1 MSRIAVVG
9 TGYVGLVTGACL
21 ADFGNTVRCVDV
33 DAAKVASL
41 SQGTIPFFEPG
52 LEELVARSAQSGRLS
67 FGTDLAEAAR
77 WAEVIFITVGT
88 PPKKDG
94 SADLSAVFGVGDAIA
109 RAVTGAKVV
118 VQKSTAPVG
127 TARRL
132 EEAMRKRAGRRATID
147 VASNP
152 EFLREGSAIE
162 TYMRPDRV
170 VVGAESPR
178 AERLMRELH
187 EPLYLLETPITVTNL
202 ETAELIKYAS
212 NAFLATKISFINE
225 VANLCE
231 EVGADVQTVARAMG
245 QDRRI
250 GSKFLHAG
258 PGYGGS
264 CFPKDT
270 LALASFSR
278 ERGAP
283 FRLVEAVVEV
293 NERQKA
299 RMVEKVKKAMG
310 TLRGRRVALLGL
322 TFKPNTDD
330 IREAPALDI
339 ARGLL
344 KGGASITAYDPAGME
359 HVRRLPLG
367 RRITFA
373 ADAYAAVEGA
383 DCAVL
388 VTEWNE
394 LRTLDLK
401 RLGRRMRRPV
411 LCDLRNVYDADEAAA
426 AGLAYVGVGQGTAPR
441 VRVPRAKKRAARR
454 PAARRTTKKG
464 SR

>member
-21 ADFGNTVRCVDV
+21 ADFGNTVRCIDV
-33 DAAKVASL
+33 DAAKIARL
-41 SQGTIPFFEPG
+41 SAGEIPFYEPG
-52 LEELVARSAQSGRLS
+52 LEELVARTSQSGRLL
-67 FGTDLAEAAR
+67 FQTDLADAAR

-88 PPKKDG
+88 PPQADG
-94 SADLSAVFGVGDAIA
+94 SADLSAVFAVGDVIA
-109 RAVTGAKVV
+109 RSVTGHKVV

-132 EEAMRKRAGRRATID
+132 QDAMRKRAGRRATID

-170 VVGAESPR
+170 VVGAETAKS
-178 AERLMRELH
+178 EKLMRELN

-231 EVGADVQTVARAMG
+231 AVGADVQTVARAMG

-270 LALASFSR
+270 LALAAFAR

-283 FRLVEAVVEV
+283 FRLVESVVDV

-299 RMVEKVKKAMG
+299 RMVEKVAAAVG
-310 TLRGRRVALLGL
+310 SPRGKRIAILGL

-344 KGGASITAYDPAGME
+344 RRGAKLSAYDPAGMD

-367 RRITFA
+367 KRITFA
-373 ADAYAAVEGA
+373 ADAYEAVDGA

-401 RLGRRMRRPV
+401 KLVRRMRRPV
-411 LCDLRNVYDADEAAA
+411 LCDLRNVYDAAEAAA
-426 AGLAYVGVGQGTAPR
+426 AGMKYVGVGQG
-441 VRVPRAKKRAARR
+441 VPPAKKPARR
-454 PAARRTTKKG
+454 R

>member
-21 ADFGNTVRCVDV
+21 ADFGNTVRCIDV
-33 DAAKVASL
+33 DAAKIARL
-41 SQGTIPFFEPG
+41 TAGEIPFYEPG
-52 LEELVARSAQSGRLS
+52 LEELVARTAQSGRLL
-67 FGTDLAEAAR
+67 FQTDLADAAR

-88 PPKKDG
+88 PPQKDG
-94 SADLSAVFGVGDAIA
+94 SADLSAVFAVGDAIA
-109 RAVTGAKVV
+109 RAVTGHKVV

-132 EEAMRKRAGRRATID
+132 QEAMRKRAGRRASID

-170 VVGAESPR
+170 VVGAETAR
-178 AERLMRELH
+178 TEKLMRELN

-270 LALASFSR
+270 MALAAFAR
-278 ERGAP
+278 GRGAP

-293 NERQKA
+293 NERQKT
-299 RMVEKVKKAMG
+299 RMVEKIATAVGSPRGKKIAI
-310 TLRGRRVALLGL
+310 LGL

-344 KGGASITAYDPAGME
+344 RRGARLSAYDPAGMD
-359 HVRRLPLG
+359 HVRRLPIG
-367 RRITFA
+367 RKMTFA
-373 ADAYAAVEGA
+373 ADAYEAVDGA

-401 RLGRRMRRPV
+401 KLVRRMRRPV
-411 LCDLRNVYDADEAAA
+411 LCDLRNVYDAAEAAA
-426 AGLAYVGVGQGTAPR
+426 AGMKYVGVGQGVAPVVTRRKTARKP
-441 VRVPRAKKRAARR
+441 ARR
-454 PAARRTTKKG
+454 PAGKRT
-464 SR
+464 R

>member
-21 ADFGNTVRCVDV
+21 ADFGNDVRCVDV
-33 DAAKVASL
+33 DATKVASL
-41 SQGTIPFFEPG
+41 ERGEIPFFEPG
-52 LEELVARSAQSGRLS
+52 LEEQVARNFKAERLA
-67 FGTDLAEAAR
+67 FGTDLAAATR
-77 WAEVIFITVGT
+77 WADAVFITVGT

-94 SADLSAVFGVGDAIA
+94 SADLSAVFAVADAVA
-109 RAVTGAKVV
+109 RAATGYTVL
-118 VQKSTAPVG
+118 VQKSTSPVG
-127 TARRL
+127 TARKL
-132 EEAMRKRAGRRATID
+132 WAAVRKRAKKGVTID

-162 TYMRPDRV
+162 TFMRPDRV
-170 VVGAESPR
+170 VVGAETAKS
-178 AERLMRELH
+178 ERMLRDLH
-187 EPLYLLETPITVTNL
+187 EPLYLLETPITVTTL

-231 EVGADVQTVARAMG
+231 ELGADVRTVARAMG

-270 LALASFSR
+270 LALASFAR
-278 ERGAP
+278 AAGAP
-283 FRLVEAVVEV
+283 MRIVEAVVEV
-293 NERQKA
+293 NQRQKA
-299 RMVEKVKKAMG
+299 RMVEKIKRAVG
-310 TLRGRRVALLGL
+310 TVRGKRIAILGL

-330 IREAPALDI
+330 IRESPALDI
-339 ARGLL
+339 VDGLVRA
-344 KGGASITAYDPAGME
+344 GAKITAYDPAGMA
-359 HVRRLPLG
+359 HVRRLPIG
-367 RRITFA
+367 AKIVFA
-373 ADAYAAVEGA
+373 DDAYDAAKGA

-394 LRTLDLK
+394 LRSLDLK
-401 RLGRRMRRPV
+401 RLARAMRKPV
-411 LCDLRNVYDADEAAA
+411 LCDLRNVYDPEESRA
-426 AGLAYVGVGQGTAPR
+426 AGLRYVGVGHGGTR
-441 VRVPRAKKRAARR
+441 
-454 PAARRTTKKG
+454 
-464 SR
+464 

>member
-21 ADFGNTVRCVDV
+21 ADFGNTVRCIDV
-33 DAAKVASL
+33 DAAKIARL
-41 SQGTIPFFEPG
+41 TAGEIPFYEPG
-52 LEELVARSAQSGRLS
+52 LEELVARASQSGRLL
-67 FGTDLAEAAR
+67 FQTDLADAAR

-88 PPKKDG
+88 PPQQDG
-94 SADLSAVFGVGDAIA
+94 SADLSAVFAVGDAIA
-109 RAVTGAKVV
+109 RAVTGSKVV

-132 EEAMRKRAGRRATID
+132 QDAMRKRAGKKAAID

-170 VVGAESPR
+170 VVGAETAR
-178 AERLMRELH
+178 AEKLMRELN

-212 NAFLATKISFINE
+212 NAFLAMKISFINE

-270 LALASFSR
+270 IALAAFAA
-278 ERGAP
+278 ERGAR
-283 FRLVEAVVEV
+283 FRLVETVVEV

-299 RMVEKVKKAMG
+299 RMVEKVAAAVG
-310 TLRGRRVALLGL
+310 SPRGKRIAILGL

-344 KGGASITAYDPAGME
+344 RRGAAVTAYDPAGMD
-359 HVRRLPLG
+359 HVRRLPIG
-367 RRITFA
+367 KRMTFA
-373 ADAYAAVEGA
+373 ADAYEAVDGA

-401 RLGRRMRRPV
+401 KLVRRMRRPV
-411 LCDLRNVYDADEAAA
+411 LCDLRNVYDAAEAAA
-426 AGLAYVGVGQGTAPR
+426 VGMKYVGVGQGVAP
-441 VRVPRAKKRAARR
+441 AKKAARK
-454 PAARRTTKKG
+454 PARKR

>member
-21 ADFGNTVRCVDV
+21 ADFGNRVRCVDV
-33 DAAKVASL
+33 DAAKIARL
-41 SQGTIPFFEPG
+41 EAGHIPFYEPG
-52 LEELVARSAQSGRLS
+52 LEELVARSAASGRLA
-67 FGTDLAEAAR
+67 FDTDLAEAAR

-88 PPKKDG
+88 PPLADG
-94 SADLSAVFGVGDAIA
+94 SADLSAVFAVGDTIA
-109 RAVTGAKVV
+109 RSVTGSKVV

-132 EEAMRKRAGRRATID
+132 QEAMRKRAGRRAAID
-147 VASNP
+147 VTSNP

-170 VVGAESPR
+170 VVGAETPR
-178 AERLMRELH
+178 AERVMRDLN

-250 GSKFLHAG
+250 GNKFLHAG

-270 LALASFSR
+270 MALAAFAR

-299 RMVEKVKKAMG
+299 RMVTKIKEAMG
-310 TLRGRRVALLGL
+310 TLKGRRVALLGL

-344 KGGASITAYDPAGME
+344 RGGATIAAYDPAGMD

-367 RRITFA
+367 RRIDFA
-373 ADAYAAVEGA
+373 ADAYEAVDGA

-394 LRTLDLK
+394 LRTLDLR
-401 RLGRRMRRPV
+401 RLKRRMRRPL
-411 LCDLRNVYDADEAAA
+411 LCDLRNVYEAAEAAA
-426 AGLAYVGVGQGTAPR
+426 AGLTYVGVGQGTDPGTARKPR
-441 VRVPRAKKRAARR
+441 RAKPGAARKTR
-454 PAARRTTKKG
+454 KG
-464 SR
+464 KGTR

>member
-21 ADFGNTVRCVDV
+21 ADFGNSVRCVDV
-33 DAAKVASL
+33 DAEKIASL
-41 SQGTIPFFEPG
+41 ARGTIPFYEPG
-52 LEELVARSAQSGRLS
+52 LEELVARSAQNGRLS
-67 FGTDLAEAAR
+67 FVTDLADAAR
-77 WAEVIFITVGT
+77 WAEAIFITVGT
-88 PPKKDG
+88 PPRKDG
-94 SADLSAVFGVGDAIA
+94 SADLSAIFAVGDAIA

-132 EEAMRKRAGRRATID
+132 QEAMRRRAGRRAAID
-147 VASNP
+147 VTSNP

-170 VVGAESPR
+170 VVGAETPR
-178 AERLMRELH
+178 SERLMRELN

-270 LALASFSR
+270 LALAAFAR

-283 FRLVEAVVEV
+283 FRLVETVVDV

-299 RMVEKVKKAMG
+299 RMVEKIKGAMG

-344 KGGASITAYDPAGME
+344 RGGATIAAYDPAGME

-367 RRITFA
+367 RRIDFA
-373 ADAYAAVEGA
+373 ADAYEAVDGA

-401 RLGRRMRRPV
+401 RMRRRMRRPV

-426 AGLAYVGVGQGTAPR
+426 AGLAYVGVGQGTAPP
-441 VRVPRAKKRAARR
+441 VRAARPR
-454 PAARRTTKKG
+454 RKAAPRRKG

>member
-1 MSRIAVVG
+1 MIRVCVVG

-21 ADFGNTVRCVDV
+21 ADFGNAVHCIDV
-33 DAAKVASL
+33 DAAKIARL
-41 SQGTIPFFEPG
+41 TKGEIPFFEPG
-52 LEELVARSAQSGRLS
+52 LGELVRRNVAAERLA
-67 FGTDLAEAAR
+67 FGTDLAEATR

-94 SADLSAVFGVGDAIA
+94 SADLSALFAVGDAVAAAA
-109 RAVTGAKVV
+109 RGYKVV

-127 TARRL
+127 TARKL
-132 EEAMRKRAGRRATID
+132 WQDVRKKAGRRAVID

-162 TYMRPDRV
+162 DSMRPDRV
-170 VVGAESPR
+170 VIGAETPR
-178 AERLMRELH
+178 AERLLRELH
-187 EPLYLLETPITVTNL
+187 EPLYLLETPIIVTRL

-231 EVGADVQTVARAMG
+231 AVGADVNTVAKAMG

-250 GSKFLHAG
+250 GNKFLHAG

-270 LALASFSR
+270 LALASFAR
-278 ERGAP
+278 AAGAP
-283 FRLVEAVVEV
+283 FRLVEAVVDV

-299 RMVEKVKKAMG
+299 RMVEK
-310 TLRGRRVALLGL
+310 TRRVLGSLKGKRIAVLGL

-330 IREAPALDI
+330 IRAAPALDI
-339 ARGLL
+339 VAGLL
-344 KGGASITAYDPAGME
+344 KGGAHVTAHDPVGAE
-359 HVRRLPLG
+359 AVKRLPIG

-373 ADAYAAVEGA
+373 DDAYAAVRGA
-383 DCAVL
+383 DAAVL

-394 LRTLDLK
+394 YRNLDLK
-401 RLGRRMRRPV
+401 RVKKLLRRPILV
-411 LCDLRNVYDADEAAA
+411 DLRNVYDADEAIA
-426 AGLAYVGVGQGTAPR
+426 AGLTYEGVGQGTVRQAAPR
-441 VRVPRAKKRAARR
+441 RTAAPRKRTTATGRKKR
-454 PAARRTTKKG
+454 
-464 SR
+464 

>member
-1 MSRIAVVG
+1 MI
-9 TGYVGLVTGACL
+9 
-21 ADFGNTVRCVDV
+21 
-33 DAAKVASL
+33 
-41 SQGTIPFFEPG
+41 
-52 LEELVARSAQSGRLS
+52 
-67 FGTDLAEAAR
+67 
-77 WAEVIFITVGT
+77 
-88 PPKKDG
+88 
-94 SADLSAVFGVGDAIA
+94 GV
-109 RAVTGAKVV
+109 
-118 VQKSTAPVG
+118 
-127 TARRL
+127 
-132 EEAMRKRAGRRATID
+132 
-147 VASNP
+147 
-152 EFLREGSAIE
+152 
-162 TYMRPDRV
+162 
-170 VVGAESPR
+170 
-178 AERLMRELH
+178 
-187 EPLYLLETPITVTNL
+187 
-202 ETAELIKYAS
+202 S
-212 NAFLATKISFINE
+212 NAFLAMKISFINE

-250 GSKFLHAG
+250 GNKFLHAG

-270 LALASFSR
+270 MALAAFAR

-293 NERQKA
+293 NERQKT
-299 RMVEKVKKAMG
+299 RMVDKIKAAMG

-359 HVRRLPLG
+359 HVKRLPLG
-367 RRITFA
+367 RRIAFA
-373 ADAYAAVEGA
+373 ASAYEAVEGA

-401 RLGRRMRRPV
+401 QLKRRMRRPV

-441 VRVPRAKKRAARR
+441 ARAGR
-454 PAARRTTKKG
+454 PAKRPATKRPGTRKR

>member
-21 ADFGNTVRCVDV
+21 ADFGNTVRCIDV
-33 DAAKVASL
+33 DAAKIARL
-41 SQGTIPFFEPG
+41 SAGEIPFYEPG
-52 LEELVARSAQSGRLS
+52 LEELVARTAQSGRLI
-67 FGTDLAEAAR
+67 FQTDLADAAR

-88 PPKKDG
+88 PPQEDG
-94 SADLSAVFGVGDAIA
+94 SADLSAVFAVGDAIA
-109 RAVTGAKVV
+109 RAVTGYKVV

-132 EEAMRKRAGRRATID
+132 QDAMRKRAGKKAAID

-170 VVGAESPR
+170 VVGAETPR
-178 AERLMRELH
+178 AEKLMRELN

-212 NAFLATKISFINE
+212 NAFLAMKISFINE

-231 EVGADVQTVARAMG
+231 MVGADVQTVARAMG

-270 LALASFSR
+270 LALAAFAA
-278 ERGAP
+278 ERGAR
-283 FRLVEAVVEV
+283 FRLVESVIEV
-293 NERQKA
+293 NARQKA
-299 RMVEKVKKAMG
+299 RMVEKVAAAVG
-310 TLRGRRVALLGL
+310 SLRGKRIAILGL

-330 IREAPALDI
+330 IRDAPALDI

-344 KGGASITAYDPAGME
+344 RRGAKLTAYDPAGMD

-367 RRITFA
+367 KRMTFA
-373 ADAYAAVEGA
+373 ADAYEAVDGA

-401 RLGRRMRRPV
+401 KLVRRMRRPV
-411 LCDLRNVYDADEAAA
+411 LCDLRNVYDAAEAAA
-426 AGLAYVGVGQGTAPR
+426 AGMKYVGVGQGVTP
-441 VRVPRAKKRAARR
+441 VKKPARK
-454 PAARRTTKKG
+454 RT
-464 SR
+464 R

>member
-21 ADFGNTVRCVDV
+21 ADFGNTVRCIDV
-33 DAAKVASL
+33 DAAKIARLVAG
-41 SQGTIPFFEPG
+41 QIPFYEPG
-52 LEELVARSAQSGRLS
+52 LEELVARTSASGRLV
-67 FGTDLAEAAR
+67 FQTDLAEAAR
-77 WAEVIFITVGT
+77 WAEIVFITVGT
-88 PPKKDG
+88 PPRKDG
-94 SADLSAVFGVGDAIA
+94 SADLSAVFAVGDAIA
-109 RAVTGAKVV
+109 RAVTGYKVV

-127 TARRL
+127 TARKL
-132 EEAMRKRAGRRATID
+132 EVAMRKRAGRKATID

-170 VVGAESPR
+170 VVGAETPR
-178 AERLMRELH
+178 AERLMRELN
-187 EPLYLLETPITVTNL
+187 EPLYLLETPILVTNL

-212 NAFLATKISFINE
+212 NALLATKISFINE

-270 LALASFSR
+270 MALAAFAK
-278 ERGAP
+278 ERGAR
-283 FRLVEAVVEV
+283 FRLVESVVEV

-299 RMVEKVKKAMG
+299 RMVEKIATAVG
-310 TLRGRRVALLGL
+310 SPRGKTIAILGL

-344 KGGASITAYDPAGME
+344 RRGAKLAAYDPAGME
-359 HVRRLPLG
+359 HVRKLPLG
-367 RRITFA
+367 KRMRFA
-373 ADAYAAVEGA
+373 TDAYDAVTGA

-401 RLGRRMRRPV
+401 KLVRRMRRPV
-411 LCDLRNVYDADEAAA
+411 LCDLRNVYDAAEAAA
-426 AGLAYVGVGQGTAPR
+426 AGLAYVGVGQGTAPATR
-441 VRVPRAKKRAARR
+441 QRARAR
-454 PAARRTTKKG
+454 KG
-464 SR
+464 TR

>member
-21 ADFGNTVRCVDV
+21 ADFGNVVRCVDV
-33 DAAKVASL
+33 DAKKIARL
-41 SQGTIPFFEPG
+41 SAGEVPFYEPG
-52 LEELVARSAQSGRLS
+52 LEELVERGLAAGRLS
-67 FGTDLAEAAR
+67 FVTGLPEAAR

-88 PPKKDG
+88 PPQKDG
-94 SADLSAVFGVGDAIA
+94 SADLSAVFAVGDVIA
-109 RAVTGAKVV
+109 RAVTGPKVV

-127 TARRL
+127 TARKL
-132 EEAMRKRAGRRATID
+132 QAAMRKRAGKKAAID

-170 VVGAESPR
+170 VVGAESAR
-178 AERLMRELH
+178 AERIMRDLH

-202 ETAELIKYAS
+202 ETAELIKYAA

-250 GSKFLHAG
+250 GNKFLHAG

-270 LALASFSR
+270 LALAAFAR

-283 FRLVEAVVEV
+283 FRLVESVVQV
-293 NERQKA
+293 NEKQKA
-299 RMVEKVKKAMG
+299 RMVDKIKAAMG
-310 TLRGRRVALLGL
+310 TLKGRKVALLGL

-339 ARGLL
+339 AQGLL
-344 KGGASITAYDPAGME
+344 RGGAKVTAYDPAGME
-359 HVRRLPLG
+359 HVKALPLG
-367 RRITFA
+367 RRIAFA
-373 ADAYAAVEGA
+373 ADAYEAARGA
-383 DCAVL
+383 DAAVL

-401 RLGRRMRRPV
+401 RLARSMRRPL
-411 LCDLRNVYDADEAAA
+411 LCDLRNVYDAEEAAA
-426 AGLAYVGVGQGTAPR
+426 AGLAYVGVGNGRAADAAPR
-441 VRVPRAKKRAARR
+441 RRGAPATRATPKKRTR
-454 PAARRTTKKG
+454 
-464 SR
+464 